1 LGQFHET
8 PSRAKKPVD
17 DTGVTLPA
25 GTRLGPYEI
34 VAAIGAGG
42 MGEVYQARDAR
53 LGRDVAIKVVTERLV
68 GDRRH
73 RARFEREARAVAAV
87 SHPNILAI
95 HDFGEEGGFFYAVTE
110 LLEGET
116 LRQRVVRERLSLRRA
131 VEIATAVAEGLAAAH
146 SRGIIH
152 RDIKPENIFL
162 TSDGLVKILDFGL
175 ARPPVVGSEDQTSA
189 PTESAQTAAGTVLGT
204 VGYMSPE
211 QVSGELAD
219 ARSDIFSLGC
229 VLYEMLTGRRAFSG
243 ASPGQTMAAIL
254 RDQPPE
260 IAVSGVQVPEGL
272 DRIATRC
279 LEKSPSERFQ
289 SARDLAF
296 GLKEMAG
303 GSAAVPSAPVVT
315 RPRRAWVIGPAV
327 VLMAVLVAGF
337 LLFRDRLLPGS
348 HRIDSVAVLP
358 LENLTG
364 DAGQDYFAEGMT
376 EELISDLSKISAL
389 RVPSRTSIMRY
400 KKTTKSLPEIAKEL
414 NVDAIVEGS
423 VSRSGS
429 QVKITAQLIDASKDK
444 HLWADSFQR
453 DLKDV
458 LALQGE
464 VARAIAEE
472 IRISLTPEER
482 TSLAASRPVDPE
494 AYEYY
499 LQGRYHWYRRTPAD
513 AIKSRDFFQKA
524 VDEDPGYAAGWAG
537 LAAAYHLLSST
548 PYSMI
553 APREGYPKVLEACR
567 KAISLD
573 PNNAE
578 AHAMHGMVRFFFDRD
593 AKAAESDFRRS
604 QELDPR
610 YAQGRQLYSFMLQSL
625 GRFEEAIRE
634 ARTGRDADPL
644 SLVQNANVAYAFHFA
659 GRYDEAIEWC
669 KRTLA
674 MDASFLRAH
683 YILGM
688 AYEQKQMYP
697 EAIAEL
703 EAARRISENGPHY
716 VASLGHA
723 YAAAG
728 RTADARRC
736 LEDLNGMA
744 RRRFVGSEQIGLVH
758 VGLGER
764 EAALDLLEKGEEE
777 RNNWLMNI
785 AIDRRFDPLR
795 SDPRFQQLLRR
806 LNLPAA
812 PPR

>member
-1 LGQFHET
+1 MPLT
-8 PSRAKKPVD
+8 
-17 DTGVTLPA
+17 T

-34 VAAIGAGG
+34 VSAIGAGG
-42 MGEVYQARDAR
+42 MGEVYRALDSR
-53 LGRDVAIKVVTERLV
+53 LGREVAIKVLPERLV
-68 GDRRH
+68 GDREH

-95 HDFGEEGGFFYAVTE
+95 HDFGEQDGLFYAVAE

-116 LRQRVVRERLSLRRA
+116 LRQRIVRERLAWRRA
-131 VEIATAVAEGLAAAH
+131 VEIAMAIAEGLAAAH
-146 SRGIIH
+146 ARGIVH

-162 TSDGLVKILDFGL
+162 ISDGLVKILDFGL
-175 ARPPVVGSEDQTSA
+175 ARPAAMVSEDQTA
-189 PTESAQTAAGTVLGT
+189 TPTESMQTAAGVILGT

-211 QVSGELAD
+211 QVAGQPAD
-219 ARSDIFSLGC
+219 ARTDIFSLGC
-229 VLYEMLTGRRAFSG
+229 VLYEMLTGRRAFAG

-260 IAVSGVQVPEGL
+260 ISASGAQAPEGL
-272 DRIATRC
+272 DRIVTRC

-296 GLKEMAG
+296 ALKEITG
-303 GSAAVPSAPVVT
+303 GSAIAAIAPAADQS
-315 RPRRAWVIGPAV
+315 RRARWVWLV
-327 VLMAVLVAGF
+327 VGFATLGAGLF
-337 LLFRDRLLPGS
+337 LFRDRLGPAA
-348 HRIDSVAVLP
+348 HRIESVAVLP

-364 DAGQDYFAEGMT
+364 DVAQEYFADGMT

-400 KKTTKSLPEIAKEL
+400 KKTTKSAPEIAKEL
-414 NVDAIVEGS
+414 GVDAIVEGS

-429 QVKITAQLIDASKDK
+429 QVKVTAQLIDASRDK

-453 DLKDV
+453 DAKDV

-464 VARAIAEE
+464 VARAIAEK
-472 IRISLTPEER
+472 IRIRLTSEER
-482 TSLAASRPVDPE
+482 STLSAVRPVDPE

-499 LQGRYHWYRRTPAD
+499 LQGRYYWYRRTPGD
-513 AIKSRDFFQKA
+513 AIRSRDFFQRA
-524 VDEDPGYAAGWAG
+524 VGKDPNYAAGWAG
-537 LAAAYHLLSST
+537 LATAYHLLSST
-548 PYSMI
+548 PYSMM
-553 APREGYPKVLEACR
+553 APRDGYPRVIEACR

-578 AHAMHGMVRFFFDRD
+578 AHAMQGVVGFFFDRD
-593 AKAAESDFRRS
+593 AKAAERDFRLS

-610 YAQGRQLYSFMLQSL
+610 YAQGHQLYSFMLQSL

-644 SLVQNANVAYAFHFA
+644 SLVQNANVAFALHFA
-659 GRYDEAIEWC
+659 GRYDEAIDWG

-674 MDASFLRAH
+674 MDANFLRAH
-683 YILGM
+683 YVLGM
-688 AYEQKQMYP
+688 AYEQKKMYA
-697 EAIAEL
+697 ESIAEL
-703 EAARRISENGPHY
+703 EAARRISEDGPHY

-728 RTADARRC
+728 RNADARKC
-736 LEDLNGMA
+736 LEDLKEMA
-744 RRRFVGSEQIGLVH
+744 RRRFVGAEQIGLVL
-758 VGLGER
+758 VGLGEKG
-764 EAALDLLEKGEEE
+764 AAQTFIEEGEEE
-777 RNNWLMNI
+777 RNNWIMNL

-795 SDPRFQQLLRR
+795 SDPRFVALLKR
-806 LNLPAA
+806 LHLQS
-812 PPR
+812 

>member
-1 LGQFHET
+1 
-8 PSRAKKPVD
+8 
-17 DTGVTLPA
+17 
-25 GTRLGPYEI
+25 
-34 VAAIGAGG
+34 
-42 MGEVYQARDAR
+42 MGEVYRARDAR
-53 LGRDVAIKVVTERLV
+53 LGREVAVKVLTERLV
-68 GDRRH
+68 GDREH

-95 HDFGEEGGFFYAVTE
+95 HDFGEEAGLFYAVTE

-116 LRQRVVRERLSLRRA
+116 LRQRIVRERLAWRRA
-131 VEIATAVAEGLAAAH
+131 VEVATAVAEGLAAAH
-146 SRGIIH
+146 SRGIVH

-175 ARPPVVGSEDQTSA
+175 ARPPVVGSEHQTST
-189 PTESAQTAAGTVLGT
+189 PTESMQTAAGTVLGT
-204 VGYMSPE
+204 LGYMSPE
-211 QVSGELAD
+211 QVSGEPAD

-229 VLYEMLTGRRAFSG
+229 VVYEMLTGNRAFSG

-254 RDQPPE
+254 RDSPPE
-260 IAVSGVQVPEGL
+260 IAASGAHLPEGL
-272 DRIATRC
+272 ARIVSRC

-296 GLKEMAG
+296 GLKELAG
-303 GSAAVPSAPVVT
+303 GSAAAPAAVSASAQAQPPPQG
-315 RPRRAWVIGPAV
+315 RSRRAWVIGLVVAV
-327 VLMAVLVAGF
+327 AALVAGLVF
-337 LLFRDRLLPGS
+337 FRDRPPPAS
-348 HRIDSVAVLP
+348 HKIESVAVLP

-364 DAGQDYFAEGMT
+364 DASQEYFADGMT
-376 EELISDLSKISAL
+376 EELIGALSKISAL

-400 KKTTKSLPEIAKEL
+400 RETTKSLPEIAKEL
-414 NVDAIVEGS
+414 GVDAIVEGS

-429 QVKITAQLIDASKDK
+429 QVKITAQLIEAAQDK

-453 DLKDV
+453 DVKDV

-464 VARAIAEE
+464 VARAIAQEV
-472 IRISLTPEER
+472 RAKLTPEEA
-482 TSLAASRPVDPE
+482 THLSASRPVDPE
-494 AYEYY
+494 AYEAY
-499 LQGRYHWYRRTPAD
+499 LQGRYYWYRRTPAD

-524 VDEDPGYAAGWAG
+524 VDADPNFAAGWAG
-537 LAAAYHLLSST
+537 LGSAYHLLSST
-548 PYSMI
+548 PYSMM
-553 APREGYPKVLEACR
+553 APRDGYPKVLEACR

-578 AHAMHGMVRFFFDRD
+578 AQAMRGFVHFYFDRD
-593 AKAAESDFRRS
+593 ATAAESDFRRS
-604 QELDPR
+604 RELDPE
-610 YAQGRQLYSFMLQSL
+610 YAQGPQLYSFMLLSL

-644 SLVQNANVAYAFHFA
+644 SLVQNANVAFAFHFA

-669 KRTLA
+669 QRTLA
-674 MDASFLRAH
+674 MDADFLRAR

-688 AYEQKQMYP
+688 AYEQKKMYS

-703 EAARRISENGPHY
+703 EAARRISDEGPHY

-744 RRRFVGSEQIGLVH
+744 QRRFVGSEQIGLVH

-764 EAALDLLEKGEEE
+764 EAALPLLERGEEE
-777 RNNWLMNI
+777 RNNWVMNL

-795 SDPRFQQLLRR
+795 SDPRFQRLMRR
-806 LNLPAA
+806 LNLPV
-812 PPR
+812 RE

>member
-1 LGQFHET
+1 
-8 PSRAKKPVD
+8 
-17 DTGVTLPA
+17 
-25 GTRLGPYEI
+25 
-34 VAAIGAGG
+34 
-42 MGEVYQARDAR
+42 MGEVYRARDAR
-53 LGRDVAIKVVTERLV
+53 LGREVAIKVLPERLV
-68 GDRRH
+68 GDREH

-87 SHPNILAI
+87 SHPNIVAI
-95 HDFGEEGGFFYAVTE
+95 HDFGEEGGLFYAVTE

-116 LRQRVVRERLSLRRA
+116 LRQRIVRERLAWRRA
-131 VEIATAVAEGLAAAH
+131 VEVAKAVAEGLAAAH
-146 SRGIIH
+146 SRGIVH

-175 ARPPVVGSEDQTSA
+175 ARPPVVGSEDQTST
-189 PTESAQTAAGTVLGT
+189 PTESMQTAAGTVLGT
-204 VGYMSPE
+204 LGYMSPE
-211 QVSGELAD
+211 QVSGEPAD
-219 ARSDIFSLGC
+219 PRSDIFSLGC
-229 VLYEMLTGRRAFSG
+229 VLYEMLTGNRAFSG
-243 ASPGQTMAAIL
+243 ASPGRTMAAIL

-260 IAVSGVQVPEGL
+260 IAVSGAQVPEGL
-272 DRIATRC
+272 ARIVTRC

-303 GSAAVPSAPVVT
+303 GSAALPASVSALTEAQPPPPA
-315 RPRRAWVIGPAV
+315 RPRRARVIGLAAAV
-327 VLMAVLVAGF
+327 AALVAGF
-337 LLFRDRLLPGS
+337 VLFRDRLRPVS
-348 HRIDSVAVLP
+348 HKIESVAVLP

-364 DAGQDYFAEGMT
+364 DASQEYFADGMT

-400 KKTTKSLPEIAKEL
+400 RKTTKSLPEIAKEL
-414 NVDAIVEGS
+414 GVDAIVEGS

-429 QVKITAQLIDASKDK
+429 QVKITAQLIEAARDK

-464 VARAIAEE
+464 VARAIAQEV
-472 IRISLTPEER
+472 RAKLTPEEA
-482 TSLAASRPVDPE
+482 THLSPSRPVDPA
-494 AYEYY
+494 AYEAY
-499 LQGRYHWYRRTPAD
+499 LQGRYYWYRRTPAD

-524 VDEDPGYAAGWAG
+524 VDEDPNFAAGWAG
-537 LAAAYHLLSST
+537 LASAYHLLSST
-548 PYSMI
+548 PYSMM
-553 APREGYPKVLEACR
+553 APRDGYPKVLEACR

-578 AHAMHGMVRFFFDRD
+578 AHATRGFVRFFFDRD

-604 QELDPR
+604 QQLDPR
-610 YAQGRQLYSFMLQSL
+610 YAQGHQLYSFMLQSL

-634 ARTGRDADPL
+634 TKTGRDAEPL
-644 SLVQNANVAYAFHFA
+644 SLVQNANVAFAFHFA

-669 KRTLA
+669 QRTLA
-674 MDASFLRAH
+674 MDANFLRAR

-688 AYEQKQMYP
+688 AYEQKKMYP

-728 RTADARRC
+728 RAADARRC

-764 EAALDLLEKGEEE
+764 GAALTLLEKGEEE
-777 RNNWLMNI
+777 RNNWMMNL

-795 SDPRFQQLLRR
+795 SEQRFGQLMGR
-806 LNLPAA
+806 LNLPAV
-812 PPR
+812 PSQ